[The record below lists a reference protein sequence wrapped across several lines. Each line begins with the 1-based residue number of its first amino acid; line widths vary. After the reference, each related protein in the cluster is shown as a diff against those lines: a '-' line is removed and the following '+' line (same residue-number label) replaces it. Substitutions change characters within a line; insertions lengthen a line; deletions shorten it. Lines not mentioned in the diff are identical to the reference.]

1 MEHRKALLPMKG
13 DTMKKVV
20 FSLGLGI
27 AMLVAGQPQ
36 TPMTP
41 EQQALQ
47 KTMKTLSKG
56 LSRIQHGILYND
68 RDELLAGVRML
79 KRTEEGFLTRH
90 GEALKK
96 YMPENPK
103 FAVSLAKLSEKNIE
117 RYIRMMREDIFSRHD
132 YSRITAGYTHIMQE
146 CVGCHQKLRRWKWEE

>member
-1 MEHRKALLPMKG
+1 MSMKG
-13 DTMKKVV
+13 VVMKKFL
-20 FSLGLGI
+20 FSLGLAGS
-27 AMLVAGQPQ
+27 MLVAGQPT

-41 EQQALQ
+41 EQKALQ
-47 KTMKTLSKG
+47 KTMKTLAKG
-56 LSRIQHGILYND
+56 LTRIQYGILYND
-68 RDELLAGVRML
+68 KTELLAGVRMI

-117 RYIRMMREDIFSRHD
+117 KYTRMMRSDIFSRQD

-146 CVGCHQKLRRWKWEE
+146 CVGCHQKLRRWKW

>member
-1 MEHRKALLPMKG
+1 
-13 DTMKKVV
+13 MKKMV
-20 FSLGLGI
+20 FSLGLVI
-27 AMLVAGQPQ
+27 SLSVAGQPN

-41 EQQALQ
+41 EQKALQ
-47 KTMKTLSKG
+47 KTMKTFAKG

-68 RDELLAGVRML
+68 RVELLAGVRMI

-90 GEALKK
+90 GEVLKK

-117 RYIRMMREDIFSRHD
+117 RYIRMMRSDIFSKQD
-132 YSRITAGYTHIMQE
+132 FSRITAGYTHIMQE
-146 CVGCHQKLRRWKWEE
+146 CVGCHQKLRKWKW